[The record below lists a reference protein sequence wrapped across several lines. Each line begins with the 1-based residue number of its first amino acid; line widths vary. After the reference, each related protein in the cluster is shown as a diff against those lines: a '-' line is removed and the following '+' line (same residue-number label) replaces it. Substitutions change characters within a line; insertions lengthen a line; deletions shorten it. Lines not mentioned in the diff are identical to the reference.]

1 MLPFAQ
7 EFRVFMPK
15 HRAFSVF
22 RKVVTQQHD
31 YLFVISNKL
40 ILLTAL
46 VTAYFQSVFT
56 EDKDICRGDGQRC
69 FGVGLTSNRMLA
81 KSKAYCF
88 NSFCTSDICT
98 QRKTLWVCQQDQFF
112 LIFRKCF
119 GGSEG
124 ETFKVITGR
133 KRKDFT
139 PCRSR
144 HCQHPETF
152 QI

>member
-31 YLFVISNKL
+31 YLFVKSNKL

-56 EDKDICRGDGQRC
+56 EDKDFCRGDG
-69 FGVGLTSNRMLA
+69 
-81 KSKAYCF
+81 
-88 NSFCTSDICT
+88 
-98 QRKTLWVCQQDQFF
+98 
-112 LIFRKCF
+112 
-119 GGSEG
+119 
-124 ETFKVITGR
+124 
-133 KRKDFT
+133 
-139 PCRSR
+139 
-144 HCQHPETF
+144 
-152 QI
+152 